1 MDTSMLINILIIF
14 ISIIYFYSRSSVLK
28 LIPKWLDDTLVLLL
42 AFFIGWAGADIIVS
56 LT

>member
-1 MDTSMLINILIIF
+1 MLINILIIF